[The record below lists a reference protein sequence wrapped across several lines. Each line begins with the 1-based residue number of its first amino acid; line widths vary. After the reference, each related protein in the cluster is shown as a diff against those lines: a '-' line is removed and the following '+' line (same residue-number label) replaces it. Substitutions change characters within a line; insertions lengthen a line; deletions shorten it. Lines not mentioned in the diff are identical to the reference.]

1 MIGRCVFKRQKAF
14 LWAPNVFLFSST
26 SSFSHMSQIQ
36 CRGLLQKNKEK
47 ETRFFNFTFHGIDDF
62 LSLNN
67 SKFCEFDDN
76 IHPFELEYRL
86 PHIQLDFLHIFLYI
100 SKLTVRLGEKQNI
113 TTKEM

>member
-1 MIGRCVFKRQKAF
+1 MQ
-14 LWAPNVFLFSST
+14 
-26 SSFSHMSQIQ
+26 
-36 CRGLLQKNKEK
+36 GLLKKNKEK
-47 ETRFFNFTFHGIDDF
+47 ETRFFNSTLHDIDDF

-86 PHIQLDFLHIFLYI
+86 PHIQLDFLHTLIYI
-100 SKLTVRLGEKQNI
+100 SKLTVRLGEKQNF

>member
-1 MIGRCVFKRQKAF
+1 MQ
-14 LWAPNVFLFSST
+14 
-26 SSFSHMSQIQ
+26 
-36 CRGLLQKNKEK
+36 GLLKKNKEK
-47 ETRFFNFTFHGIDDF
+47 ETRFFNSTPLRGIDDF

-86 PHIQLDFLHIFLYI
+86 PHIQLDFLHTLIYI
-100 SKLTVRLGEKQNI
+100 SKLTVRLGEKRNF

>member
-1 MIGRCVFKRQKAF
+1 MFNAMKAF

-76 IHPFELEYRL
+76 IHPFELEYKSPALNLTHMTKRRSGREEE
-86 PHIQLDFLHIFLYI
+86 HIWCP
-100 SKLTVRLGEKQNI
+100 
-113 TTKEM
+113 